1 MQTLTKAK
9 ISKEDFIN
17 YIHEE
22 NDLLELIQDDLSDS
36 LRVTGRFSISVDEV
50 VNDYCA
56 YIPLHLFKN
65 LDDIKKAYPKRVK
78 EDSDIFAFPE
88 QGEESFTLDVEWID

>member
-9 ISKEDFIN
+9 ISKQDFIN

-50 VNDYCA
+50 VNDYMP

-65 LDDIKKAYPKRVK
+65 LDEA
-78 EDSDIFAFPE
+78 
-88 QGEESFTLDVEWID
+88 T

>member
-9 ISKEDFIN
+9 ISKQDFIN

-36 LRVTGRFSISVDEV
+36 
-50 VNDYCA
+50 
-56 YIPLHLFKN
+56 
-65 LDDIKKAYPKRVK
+65 
-78 EDSDIFAFPE
+78 
-88 QGEESFTLDVEWID
+88 

>member
-9 ISKEDFIN
+9 ISKQDFIN

-50 VNDYCA
+50 VNDYMP
-56 YIPLHLFKN
+56 YIPLHLF
-65 LDDIKKAYPKRVK
+65 KKAYPKRVK